1 MRLASLCAAEWAEL
15 IEAALPEPL
24 NASVKKKKKDWGRSI
39 ARCVMQNNVI
49 FPVHWNQEG

>member
-15 IEAALPEPL
+15 IQAALPEPL